1 MHVID
6 VIKVRKK
13 ASIKKRFNQVPHLIK
28 DTVWESDKYT
38 RKHHI
43 QESQEV
49 CPFPVGVHKAA
60 LHRQEDNMA
69 KTNTK

>member
-1 MHVID
+1 MHVRD

-13 ASIKKRFNQVPHLIK
+13 ARIRNRFNQVPHLLK

-43 QESQEV
+43 PESQEV
-49 CPFPVGVHKAA
+49 SPFPAGVHKAA
-60 LHRQEDNMA
+60 LHRQEDNMT